1 VVVADLVDWQAVNV
15 KMVIPSRAIT
25 GRRVI
30 FFIYQNFKQIRI
42 IRRYP
47 TANISIFAGK
57 LTVIS
62 AIHKIFTLFRKDLL
76 LEIRQQYS
84 FYGVLLYIGAT
95 IFVLYMAIDEPE
107 SRVWNGL
114 FWVIQ
119 LFICINAVAKSF
131 LQESRGRMLYFYSI
145 ASPGDFVLAKL
156 LFNSLLMLIMSL
168 LSLFLFSLFL
178 GNPMTKF
185 WQFLGL
191 VLLGGWGLNLVFTF
205 LAAIAAKAQQNAAI
219 MAVLGFPLIIPQLL
233 LLMRL
238 SNAAFAPLLTIP
250 VGTVLLLVALDV
262 MVILL
267 AVILFPYLW
276 KD

>member
-1 VVVADLVDWQAVNV
+1 
-15 KMVIPSRAIT
+15 M
-25 GRRVI
+25 
-30 FFIYQNFKQIRI
+30 
-42 IRRYP
+42 
-47 TANISIFAGK
+47 
-57 LTVIS
+57 
-62 AIHKIFTLFRKDLL
+62 
-76 LEIRQQYS
+76 LEVRQQYS
-84 FYGVLLYIGAT
+84 FYGILLYVGAT

-107 SRVWNGL
+107 TRVWNGL

-131 LQESRGRMLYFYSI
+131 LQESKGRMLYFYSI

-156 LFNSLLMLIMSL
+156 LFNSLLMLAMSL
-168 LSLFLFSLFL
+168 ISLFLFSLFL
-178 GNPMTKF
+178 GNPMQKI
-185 WQFLGL
+185 WQFIGL
-191 VLLGGWGLNLVFTF
+191 VLLGGWSLSLVFTF

-219 MAVLGFPLIIPQLL
+219 MAVLGFPIIIPQLL

-238 SNAAFAPLLTIP
+238 SNAAFAPLLIIP
-250 VGTVLLLVALDV
+250 ISTVLLLVALDG